1 MSAKD
6 LAARAAAVSSR
17 RPRDDAGEPAIVAA
31 ATVVRTK
38 PVRLSTDVSP
48 NAYRDLTAY
57 CSDLAVQA
65 GKARVAHTL
74 VLRKLIDAL
83 QVDDELRD
91 KITAAV
97 LAEVRDK

>member
-1 MSAKD
+1 MTAKD

-17 RPRDDAGEPAIVAA
+17 RPRTDAVEPVSTAA
-31 ATVVRTK
+31 AAPNVRTK

-48 NAYRDLTAY
+48 NTYRDLTAY

-83 QVDDELRD
+83 QVDDEVRA
-91 KITAAV
+91 KITEAV
-97 LAEVRDK
+97 LKELRG

>member
-17 RPRDDAGEPAIVAA
+17 RPRADAPDTVAPAAPN
-31 ATVVRTK
+31 VRTK

-48 NAYRDLTAY
+48 NTYRDLTAY

-83 QVDDELRD
+83 QVDNEVRD
-91 KITAAV
+91 KITESV
-97 LAEVRDK
+97 LKELRG